1 MSNIFGTKSSAQ
13 APTKYTQ
20 LNIQTS
26 TAGVCIPI
34 LLGKNRAGTNI
45 IWFNNFQAHAVKSG
59 KGGKGG
65 GGKGGASS
73 YTYTVSLALA
83 LCEGPITAV
92 GAVWVNQGVSSLS
105 ALNLSVFYGTP
116 DQAPPA
122 WITSHYPAEALSY
135 AYTAYLFSD
144 NYDLG
149 SSSAVPS
156 HNFEITGP
164 LSGTN
169 VGASGSVDANPAD
182 IILELLT
189 NVQYGIS
196 LPPASVDPNT
206 LSQFRQYCTAQS
218 LFLSP
223 YLNTQEQCTSILQR
237 WAQLTNTFIFWSG
250 NQLKFVPLASGQVNG
265 NEVVFNPLVAPV
277 YNLTYD
283 DFLFDP
289 KSEDPVTVT
298 RIDPADGYN
307 SVEID
312 INDRSNA
319 YNTNPVFWRDQ
330 VSASVYGV
338 LQSNI
343 ISAAEVCDSNVAG
356 IMASLIG
363 QRAVYIRNTYAFKLP
378 TTYSLLEP
386 GDIVTITEPNIGLS
400 NFPVRILTVDE
411 DDKYDLAITAEE
423 FPAGIGIPS
432 LFSPATNTASPPPD
446 IYADPGDVNPPL
458 IMEPSPIV
466 TAGAPQIWVGLSGG
480 SEWGGAEVWISTD
493 AVNYGFIGSVQA
505 PSTQG
510 ILTAPLPSHPDPD
523 TVDTLSVDTST
534 SGQPLSTAV
543 TDADADSFQSVALV
557 DQELIAFG
565 NVAVSGTLE
574 YNLTYLRRGVYGTT
588 IAAHDTSAPFSAI
601 NPATLFTYTLSKG
614 YVGETLYFKF
624 LSINR
629 FGNDIQDI
637 ASVVEY
643 QYVPIGV
650 AYTIAPPSNLN
661 ITPHSRT
668 QADGTSIISLTF
680 TWSASAGPQVGSYNV
695 EWSIDDTN
703 WTGVSVGADTLNYI
717 TEPALANTNYFLR
730 VAAISQNGM
739 AQSSWVEVGPINS
752 GSLVPSVPPMPTTL
766 TVTPAS
772 ASAILAWMASPP
784 PISGYQIWRAP
795 GLGASFYGSVSGGLT
810 GSAGG
815 QSEDG
820 IWADDP
826 IWRAKRGYSP
836 VPAAHLIFTTNA
848 LGWTDDTIA
857 PSTAY
862 TYWLIAVNSLGSS
875 APGPAS
881 GVSVTT
887 LP

>member
-523 TVDTLSVDTST
+523 TVDTLLVDTST

>member
-523 TVDTLSVDTST
+523 TVDTLLVDTST

-601 NPATLFTYTLSKG
+601 NPATLFTYTLPKG